1 MKISTSECGQSFDCV
16 FVCTLY
22 LLSLSLS
29 VLFRRSGQQV
39 RYAENVARSF
49 HLIFVC
55 LYSAPGAEKKREVQ
69 SKHALCDASRVCP
82 FQLCQLITRADQFPN
97 YTWVS
102 HTARCTADVVNMERK
117 LLRVGPVVSPP
128 TLPIRPFACGSF
140 VRLEF
145 GSFYVNR
152 NVHPHTATVFM
163 PINTVAV
170 CGCTLRLTLAL
181 VLEFLFFGDPA
192 TLRQLQATT
201 ILSFSNLANRCNGK
215 LIQRLELHLIGY

>member
-82 FQLCQLITRADQFPN
+82 FPLCQLITRADQFPN

-102 HTARCTADVVNMERK
+102 HIAPCTAAVVNMERRH
-117 LLRVGPVVSPP
+117 LRVGPVVSPP

-140 VRLEF
+140 V
-145 GSFYVNR
+145 
-152 NVHPHTATVFM
+152 
-163 PINTVAV
+163 
-170 CGCTLRLTLAL
+170 C
-181 VLEFLFFGDPA
+181 LEFLFFGDPA